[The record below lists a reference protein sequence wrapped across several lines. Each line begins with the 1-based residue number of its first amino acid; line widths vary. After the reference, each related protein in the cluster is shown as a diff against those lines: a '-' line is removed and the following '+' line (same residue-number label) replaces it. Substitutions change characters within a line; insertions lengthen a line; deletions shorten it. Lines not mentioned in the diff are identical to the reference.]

1 LSNIADARVI
11 QALIAAKRIAADSEI
26 GKLFGAGAKA
36 LSKTSEGSETV
47 NSGGGAAPEV
57 KGALDSDKFITH
69 STVDVESNPNLW
81 GSQSLINPYSV
92 TKLMG
97 GIDKGSDGLITYLY
111 DIRDRRRFYGIG
123 NTGDDPLA
131 ISNPSVT
138 QLIKWSN
145 ADQWGRTPYS
155 FQDFVYC
162 KYFGLIPNN
171 RLITL
176 RRYTVPTYDNLQFEN
191 MFGDQETKTKDNT
204 GTTQTAK

>member
-1 LSNIADARVI
+1 
-11 QALIAAKRIAADSEI
+11 
-26 GKLFGAGAKA
+26 
-36 LSKTSEGSETV
+36 
-47 NSGGGAAPEV
+47 
-57 KGALDSDKFITH
+57 
-69 STVDVESNPNLW
+69 
-81 GSQSLINPYSV
+81 
-92 TKLMG
+92 MG

-191 MFGDQETKTKDNT
+191 MFGDQETKTVDNT